1 MKTPAILLIII
12 TLMFASCKNNDEYKS
27 FKPADIAYIKSIS
40 YKHISIKRTQDTIN
54 KYKSIREPTF
64 YEAKFDSLLKRY
76 EKSQEIVTKI
86 FNQISSEKI
95 YGVRQISIVRLDTL
109 GSVKSIIYKD
119 IKYDWE
125 ITGYWVA
132 LSENNGESWNNYYTG
147 LTEGSFYYFKP
158 KSTIP
163 LFVSDSILQIESSLI
178 RQVKPISTPLDIS
191 NYETE
196 YELIQDGLIISI
208 NLNLLKLDSDNDGLT
223 DIVEKKFMTNPLN
236 ADTDGDGIIDGKD
249 TNPRFEN
256 IDNENTLLYSF
267 LLNYPG
273 FGMDKDHFLSFRKEN
288 SGNINKTKVKEK
300 ASEEKAIIIFTD
312 DQQIQHISNT
322 NAKSIILSESE
333 YDSYLLENFDTPEI
347 IYIKPL
353 EKISLFSKQYTVCI
367 GGNGW
372 SHEYLV
378 TKTDTGWLIK
388 NTESVIE

>member
-12 TLMFASCKNNDEYKS
+12 TLMFASCKNNDDYKS
-27 FKPADIAYIKSIS
+27 FEPADISYIKSIS

-76 EKSQEIVTKI
+76 EKSPEIVTKI
-86 FNQISSEKI
+86 FNQFSYEKI
-95 YGVRQISIVRLDTL
+95 YGIRQISIVRLDTL
-109 GSVKSIIYKD
+109 GSVKTIIYMD
-119 IKYDWE
+119 YKYDQKMG
-125 ITGYWVA
+125 GYWVA

-147 LTEGSFYYFKP
+147 LTKGSFYYFKP

-163 LFVSDSILQIESSLI
+163 LFTSDSIIQIESSLV
-178 RQVKPISTPLDIS
+178 RLFNPYSLSTCEIG
-191 NYETE
+191 E
-196 YELIQDGLIISI
+196 YELVQDGLIISI

-249 TNPRFEN
+249 TNPRLEN

-267 LLNYPG
+267 LLNHSG
-273 FGMDKDHFLSFRKEN
+273 FGMDNDHFLSFRKGN
-288 SGNINKTKVKEK
+288 SGNINESIVYERASDDKT
-300 ASEEKAIIIFTD
+300 IMIFTD

-322 NAKSIILSESE
+322 NAKSIILPESE

-347 IYIKPL
+347 IYISPL
-353 EKISLFSKQYTVCI
+353 EKVSLFSKQYTVCI
-367 GGNGW
+367 GGGGW
-372 SHEYLV
+372 SNEFLV
-378 TKTDTGWLIK
+378 TKTDTGWIIK
-388 NTESVIE
+388 KTETIIE